1 MKNLIQLLI
10 QVALFTSLFGIQS
23 AMAEKMSSKTQDLVI
38 EKMEKALSTLDT
50 KDSSFA
56 PSQKRYADLLAERAR
71 ARFMQEVEANCD
83 GCKGSK
89 DDRLKAIKIYEQ
101 IYTQIN
107 VNEHGSILFQLAHL
121 YEMAGNTDKAIEVF
135 EKLLKEARTKK
146 VSLEIQSK
154 ARASLGDL
162 LFQKGKFK
170 EAHAHYAQAL
180 KDKSLEG
187 RALIIYNMA
196 WCEFNTDKLSSAVK
210 TLETLLK
217 NPQSITKESE
227 NGPVYDSGFHADIMR
242 DLATFYTRTVITDKN
257 INTYIAIAPVE
268 QKKELIFHFATEA
281 DRIGQKNAAHSIL
294 NKYLEQPGLSKSERL
309 EAFVR
314 MAQVNFDRG
323 QTAQSNK
330 DFALAAASF
339 KDSQCEDE
347 KKCEE
352 LQKTMKRYV
361 TELHRSKKV
370 NPDQSLVNAYIIYS
384 NTFPSDKEMTL
395 RGAALALELK
405 KHKLAIELY
414 TTISNNTKFSGK
426 DRIEALNNE
435 VSAAEASGD
444 AGLKK
449 QAYLHYLQLHSEGEK
464 AFEVRY
470 QLAYLS
476 YQEKNF
482 KGAANDFNTLAR
494 DEKGNA
500 ALRKKSA
507 DLALDSLSVLKNDEK
522 IEEWALDY
530 AQIFKSS
537 AKEFSIIARKAVL
550 NQTAAAANNKNSSNG
565 ELRTALNKLLRTNL
579 QGASTD
585 EKIVFYTNQG
595 ILADKLNDQQ
605 TYVQSLQALLAMK
618 ELSAEKRSQT
628 AEQLVG
634 YYEKHLDFQNAY
646 KTALALKV
654 GKTSP
659 QEFEFKLATLADLG
673 GLQSAAA
680 HYKKSLSLGLKGPR
694 SLVVRSRLVLISNNS
709 VKELNAQ
716 APELKRNANL
726 LNETV
731 LFVISKNGS
740 AKGLDKLLE
749 SKELRN
755 KSAAQWAARQSF
767 AKKLAKFK
775 AQIQNQELNTRS
787 DKMMQRTIQDRMNSI
802 AKADKLLAEALNSRD
817 ITAQMLTLDL
827 IATENERFVRNL
839 AGLPVPKGLSA
850 AEQQQYL
857 GILKAKSK
865 PFFLKAKTAQ
875 AKLSDMWSSSSALTQ
890 MINDYRVARPEMR
903 KLLTGDLVAL
913 QQVQG
918 NGSLK
923 DTLANTLAGSQFST
937 RELLSARQ
945 SVSENPNDIREIEKL
960 KMLETKLGHPLMP
973 TYLEARLNHLQRG
986 KRL

>member
-1 MKNLIQLLI
+1 MKNLIHFLI
-10 QVALFTSLFGIQS
+10 QVVLFVGAIGFQS
-23 AMAEKMSSKTQDLVI
+23 AHAEKMSSNTQDLVI
-38 EKMEKALSTLDT
+38 EKMEKALSNLDS

-71 ARFMQEVEANCD
+71 ARFMQEIEMNCD

-89 DDRLKAIKIYEQ
+89 EDRMKATKIYED
-101 IYTQIN
+101 IYARID

-121 YEMAGNTDKAIEVF
+121 YEMAGNTDKSIEVF
-135 EKLLKEARTKK
+135 EKLLKDARTKK
-146 VSLEIQSK
+146 VSSEILSK
-154 ARASLGDL
+154 AHASLGDL
-162 LFQKGKFK
+162 LFQKGRFK
-170 EAHAHYAQAL
+170 EAHEHYTQAL
-180 KDKSLEG
+180 KNKNLDG
-187 RALIIYNMA
+187 RALVIYNMA
-196 WCEFNTDKLSSAVK
+196 WCEFNTGKLAASIK
-210 TLETLLK
+210 TLEKLLS
-217 NPQSITKESE
+217 NPQSITKETADGS
-227 NGPVYDSGFHADIMR
+227 VYDSGFHADIMR

-257 INTYIAIAPVE
+257 IRTYIAIAPVE

-294 NKYLEQPGLSKSERL
+294 GKYLEQPGLSKAERL

-339 KDSQCEDE
+339 KDSECEDQ

-352 LQKTMKRYV
+352 LQKTLKRYV

-414 TTISNNTKFSGK
+414 TTISNNTRFSGK
-426 DRIEALNNE
+426 ERIEALDNE

-444 AGLKK
+444 AVLKK
-449 QAYLHYLQLHSEGEK
+449 QAYIHYLQLHSEGDK
-464 AFEVRY
+464 AFEIRY
-470 QLAYLS
+470 QMAYLT

-482 KGAANDFNTLAR
+482 KAAASEFNTLAR
-494 DEKGNA
+494 DEKGKP

-507 DLALDSLSVLKNDEK
+507 DLALDSLTVLKNDEK

-530 AQIFKSS
+530 AVIFKS
-537 AKEFSIIARKAVL
+537 AAQEFQVIARKAVL
-550 NQTAAAANNKNSSNG
+550 NQTAVVANNKASSNG
-565 ELRTALNKLLRTNL
+565 DLKTALNKLVKTNL
-579 QGASTD
+579 AGASTD
-585 EKIVFYTNQG
+585 EKVVFYTNQS
-595 ILADKLNDQQ
+595 ILADKLNEEQV
-605 TYVQSLQALLAMK
+605 YVQSLQALLAMK
-618 ELSAEKRSQT
+618 DLSAEKKSQV
-628 AEQLVG
+628 AEQIVG

-646 KTALALKV
+646 KAALTLKV
-654 GKTSP
+654 GKTSA

-673 GLQSAAA
+673 GLNSAST
-680 HYKKSLSLGLKGPR
+680 HYKKALALGLKGPR

-716 APELKRNANL
+716 GSELKRNPTL
-726 LNETV
+726 LNETA

-740 AKGLDKLLE
+740 ARGLDKLLE

-767 AKKLAKFK
+767 YKKLSTFK

-787 DKMMQRTIQDRMNSI
+787 DKAMQRTIQDRMTSI
-802 AKADKLLAEALNSRD
+802 AKADKMLGEALNTRD

-827 IATENERFVRNL
+827 ISTENERFVRNL
-839 AGLPVPKGLSA
+839 AGLPMPKGLNAS
-850 AEQQQYL
+850 EQSQYL

-865 PFFLKAKTAQ
+865 PFFMKAKTAQ
-875 AKLSDMWSSSSALTQ
+875 AKLNDIWSNSNALNQ
-890 MINDYRVARPEMR
+890 LINDYRVARPEMR
-903 KLLTGDLVAL
+903 KLLANDLVAL
-913 QQVQG
+913 QQVTG
-918 NGSLK
+918 SGSLK
-923 DTLANTLAGSQFST
+923 DTLGNTLSGSQLST

-945 SVSENPNDIREIEKL
+945 SVSENPNDVREIEKL
-960 KMLETKLGHPLMP
+960 KILETKLGHPLMP